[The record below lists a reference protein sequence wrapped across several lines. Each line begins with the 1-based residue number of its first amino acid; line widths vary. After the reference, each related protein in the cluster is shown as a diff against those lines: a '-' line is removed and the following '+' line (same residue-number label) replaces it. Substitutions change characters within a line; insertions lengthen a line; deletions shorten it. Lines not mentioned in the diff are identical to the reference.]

1 MKINELSVEAALAS
15 LGTTAIGLDAGEASR
30 RLREF
35 GPNQIHRVART
46 PTLVRLLREFVQFFS
61 VILWAAAALAFIAE
75 WSAPGEGMGRIG
87 VALVACILVSGLF
100 SFWQEHRVER
110 TLNALLKL
118 LPRQATLLRAGEVVR
133 APVEDVVPG
142 DLVLLDQGD
151 VVPAD
156 CRVIEG
162 FSLKVDNSTVTG
174 ESMPQPRNAAA
185 SANGD
190 LLHSRNILL
199 AGTSVVSGEGK
210 PSHSPAGPAPS
221 SAKSPNWR
229 RRVRQW
235 SRRCASN
242 LPT

>member
-15 LGTTAIGLDAGEASR
+15 LGTTANGLDAGEASR

-110 TLNALLKL
+110 TLNALL
-118 LPRQATLLRAGEVVR
+118 
-133 APVEDVVPG
+133 
-142 DLVLLDQGD
+142 
-151 VVPAD
+151 
-156 CRVIEG
+156 
-162 FSLKVDNSTVTG
+162 TG
-174 ESMPQPRNAAA
+174 KIHRMA
-185 SANGD
+185 
-190 LLHSRNILL
+190 
-199 AGTSVVSGEGK
+199 
-210 PSHSPAGPAPS
+210 
-221 SAKSPNWR
+221 
-229 RRVRQW
+229 
-235 SRRCASN
+235 
-242 LPT
+242 